1 MEERQHRETLR
12 FILETLKQQAIF
24 LDRQYAWIVA
34 LAETIKSDPE
44 LEARLQQ
51 HPLYDLGPEP
61 RLRNFAAFEHSIDA
75 LIRLLSQ

>member
-1 MEERQHRETLR
+1 MDERQHREMLR

-44 LEARLQQ
+44 LEVRLKQ
-51 HPLYDLGPEP
+51 HPLHDMGPEP

>member
-1 MEERQHRETLR
+1 MEERQNREVLR
-12 FILETLKQQAIF
+12 FMLETLKQQAIF

-44 LEARLQQ
+44 LEARLKR

-75 LIRLLSQ
+75 LIRLLDQ

>member
-1 MEERQHRETLR
+1 MEERQQLEVLR

-24 LDRQYAWIVA
+24 IDRQYAWIVA

-44 LEARLQQ
+44 LETRLKQ

-75 LIRLLSQ
+75 LIRLLNQ

>member
-1 MEERQHRETLR
+1 MQERQHRDTLR

-24 LDRQYAWIVA
+24 IDRQYAWIVA

-44 LEARLQQ
+44 LEARLKQ

>member
-1 MEERQHRETLR
+1 MDERQQREMLR

-24 LDRQYAWIVA
+24 IDRQYSWIVA
-34 LAETIKSDPE
+34 LAETMKSDPE
-44 LEARLQQ
+44 LEARLKQ

>member
-1 MEERQHRETLR
+1 MDERQQREMLR

-24 LDRQYAWIVA
+24 IDRQYSWIVA

-44 LEARLQQ
+44 LEARLKQ

-61 RLRNFAAFEHSIDA
+61 RLRNFPAFEHSIDA

>member
-1 MEERQHRETLR
+1 MDERQNREMLR

-34 LAETIKSDPE
+34 LAETIKSDPD
-44 LEARLQQ
+44 LEARLRQ
-51 HPLYDLGPEP
+51 HPLYDLEPEP

>member
-1 MEERQHRETLR
+1 MEERQHREMLR

-34 LAETIKSDPE
+34 LAETIKSDPA
-44 LEARLQQ
+44 LEDRLRQ
-51 HPLYDLGPEP
+51 HPLYDMGPEP